1 MTPSAFVSKV
11 LVPGSD
17 AVPPAMNTHRTRV
30 LLMAI
35 AGIESGWQ
43 TRVQVPGGAARSYWQ
58 LEQYG
63 AILDVMNDPTASPVV
78 TAFCDAWDIPTDGTT
93 LFDAVAYLDPLAYLI
108 ARLALWQVVA
118 PLPAISGAGALGPS
132 PRSPLLLRQRPSG
145 SSTSTVAR
153 TT

>member
-1 MTPSAFVSKV
+1 
-11 LVPGSD
+11 
-17 AVPPAMNTHRTRV
+17 
-30 LLMAI
+30 MAI

-118 PLPAISGAGALGPS
+118 PLPAIGDSTGAYNYYLNVWRPGTPRPDAWPEIYYQAVALVP
-132 PRSPLLLRQRPSG
+132 
-145 SSTSTVAR
+145 
-153 TT
+153 